1 MGVMLCTIQEVRP
14 ESKMSPTPTPAQR
27 SPTAWLQQAVRLLM
41 AVGASLTLGL
51 SPATTAETTPRA
63 LQIQGAMADQA
74 TLLTLLREADVILLG
89 ELHDN
94 PHHHQARANL
104 LRALSGRSLHVV
116 AEHLMAPQ
124 KMPAGTPETQ
134 LQRLKAAGFDPSGW
148 RWPLHKPL
156 FDATDELGWA
166 VHGGNLTRAQ
176 LRSVG
181 HPKLLALLEQAPLSA
196 EAQALLDADLR
207 DGHCGMLP
215 EQHLGHIRQIQRLRD
230 ASMALA
236 TLEQLPAVVVLG
248 NGHARLDYGVP
259 QILKASRPDL
269 KVVAVGFVEQPPDT
283 SSPFDV
289 SWQSPSIE
297 RPDPCQAFRGFSAP
311 SKDAKSGM

>member
-1 MGVMLCTIQEVRP
+1 
-14 ESKMSPTPTPAQR
+14 MSPIPTPAQR

>member
-1 MGVMLCTIQEVRP
+1 
-14 ESKMSPTPTPAQR
+14 
-27 SPTAWLQQAVRLLM
+27 
-41 AVGASLTLGL
+41 
-51 SPATTAETTPRA
+51 
-63 LQIQGAMADQA
+63 MADQA

-94 PHHHQARANL
+94 PHHHQARADL

-181 HPKLLALLEQAPLSA
+181 HPRLLALLEQAPLSA

-236 TLEQLPAVVVLG
+236 TLAQLPAVVMLG

-259 QILKASRPDL
+259 QILRASRPDL
-269 KVVAVGFVEQPPDT
+269 KVVAVGFVEQPPDA

-311 SKDAKSGM
+311 SKDANSGM

>member
-1 MGVMLCTIQEVRP
+1 MDAMLCTIQEVRP
-14 ESKMSPTPTPAQR
+14 ESKMSLIPAPIQH
-27 SPTAWLQQAVRLLM
+27 SPTAWLRQVGRLLL
-41 AVGASLTLGL
+41 AAAALLTLGL
-51 SPATTAETTPRA
+51 SPSTAGESSPTA
-63 LQIQGAMADQA
+63 LQIQGAKADQA
-74 TLLTLLREADVILLG
+74 ALLALLQEADVILLG

-94 PHHHQARANL
+94 PHHHQARADL
-104 LRALSGRSLHVV
+104 LRALSSRSPHVV

-124 KMPAGTPETQ
+124 KMPAGTSETQ
-134 LQRLKAAGFDPSGW
+134 LQRLTAAGFDPSGW

-156 FDATDELGWA
+156 FDATDELSWA

-176 LRSVG
+176 LRSAG
-181 HPKLLALLEQAPLSA
+181 HPALLALLEQAPLSTT
-196 EAQALLDADLR
+196 AQALLDADLR

-215 EQHLGHIRQIQRLRD
+215 EQHLGQIRQIQRLRD

-236 TLEQLPAVVVLG
+236 ALKQLPAIVLLG

-259 QILKASRPDL
+259 QILKANRPDL
-269 KVVAVGFVEQPPDT
+269 KVVAVGFVEQPPNL
-283 SSPFDV
+283 SSPFDAT
-289 SWQSPSIE
+289 WQSPSIE

>member
-1 MGVMLCTIQEVRP
+1 
-14 ESKMSPTPTPAQR
+14 MSPISASNQR
-27 SPTAWLQQAVRLLM
+27 STAAFLRATRLLLV
-41 AVGASLTLGL
+41 AGALMTLGL
-51 SPATTAETTPRA
+51 SPIAAGETTPRA
-63 LQIQGAMADQA
+63 LQIQGSMADRA
-74 TLLTLLREADVILLG
+74 ALLTLLQGADVILLG

-94 PHHHQARANL
+94 PHHHQARADL

-134 LQRLKAAGFDPSGW
+134 LQRLKAAGFEPSGW

-166 VHGGNLTRAQ
+166 VYGGNLTRAQ

-181 HPKLLALLEQAPLSA
+181 HPKLLGLLEQAPLSA

-236 TLEQLPAVVVLG
+236 ALEQLPAVMVLG

-269 KVVAVGFVEQPPDT
+269 KVVAVGFVEQPPDPY
-283 SSPFDV
+283 SPFDV

-297 RPDPCQAFRGFSAP
+297 RPDPCQAFRGFSTP

>member
-1 MGVMLCTIQEVRP
+1 
-14 ESKMSPTPTPAQR
+14 MSLFRMPIRHSPPAWPQL
-27 SPTAWLQQAVRLLM
+27 AARLLL
-41 AVGASLTLGL
+41 AAGALLTLGL
-51 SPATTAETTPRA
+51 SPATLAESTPRA
-63 LQIQGAMADQA
+63 LQIHGAKASQMEMLKRLQ
-74 TLLTLLREADVILLG
+74 EADVILLG

-94 PHHHQARANL
+94 PHHHQARAEL
-104 LRALSGRSLHVV
+104 LRALSSRPLRVV

-134 LQRLKAAGFDPSGW
+134 LQRLTAAGFDPTGW

-181 HPKLLALLEQAPLSA
+181 HPTLLALLKQAPLSA
-196 EAQALLDADLR
+196 EAQARLDADLR

-215 EQHLGHIRQIQRLRD
+215 EQHLGQIRQIQRLRD

-236 TLEQLPAVVVLG
+236 ALEQLPAVVVLG

-269 KVVAVGFVEQPPDT
+269 KVVAVGFVEQAPDA

-289 SWQSPSIE
+289 SWQSSSIE
-297 RPDPCQAFRGFSAP
+297 RPDPCQAFRGFPAP